1 MRKKENNKKLS
12 PLSVVL
18 TLPVPCTA
26 SSAWI

>member
-18 TLPVPCTA
+18 TLLVPCAA